1 MEKTIKVFGYGN
13 LLNSEIY
20 NNLNCE
26 ILSVT
31 PCKLYG
37 FLRVFNFYNS
47 DKDLTLLNIDKSDS
61 DKCVWGIAIEIYQKD
76 LDKFVNLECGDELVM
91 ADFDDV
97 SGNRLRGVFFRAEH
111 FEADD
116 FNFENNFQKIY
127 LEKLLHWAKLYGVD
141 FFENFKK
148 TTFIGNKTL
157 FELGY

>member
-1 MEKTIKVFGYGN
+1 MEKTNKVFGYGD
-13 LLNSEIY
+13 LLNSDFY
-20 NNLNCE
+20 NNLDCE
-26 ILSVT
+26 ILSVM

-47 DKDLTLLNIDKSDS
+47 TKDLTLLNIDKSDS

-91 ADFDDV
+91 ADFDDAF
-97 SGNRLRGVFFRAEH
+97 GNRLRGVFFRCEH

-116 FNFENNFQKIY
+116 FNFESSSQKIY
-127 LEKLLHWAKLYGVD
+127 LEKILHWAKFYGIG
-141 FFENFKK
+141 FFVNFRK
-148 TTFIGNKTL
+148 TTYIGNKTL